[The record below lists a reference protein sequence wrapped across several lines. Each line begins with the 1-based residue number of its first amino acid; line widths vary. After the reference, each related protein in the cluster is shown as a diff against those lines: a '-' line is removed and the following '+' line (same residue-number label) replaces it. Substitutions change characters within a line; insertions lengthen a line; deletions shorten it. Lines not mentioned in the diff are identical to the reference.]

1 MKLTATLIA
10 SITLLLSQ
18 AAFADNGLIKVY
30 SQFDAATTA
39 DKLEAALTAK
49 GMTIF
54 ARVPHS
60 ESAKKV
66 GFPLNSSELIIFGNP
81 KVGSPLMVC
90 NIETGIDLPHKALI
104 YQDAQG
110 LVWLAYND
118 PDYLAQRHNVT
129 GCDKPLAKMKQA
141 LATFAKQA
149 TQGK

>member
-1 MKLTATLIA
+1 MKLTRLLTILTLF
-10 SITLLLSQ
+10 LSQ
-18 AAFADNGLIKVY
+18 MAFADNGLIKVY

-39 DKLEAALTAK
+39 ERLEAALTAK

-54 ARVPHS
+54 TRVPHS

-66 GFPLNSSELIIFGNP
+66 GFPLNSSELFIFGNP

-104 YQDAQG
+104 YQDNKG

-118 PDYLAQRHNVT
+118 PDYIAKRHNVS
-129 GCDKPLAKMKQA
+129 GCEKPIAKMKQA
-141 LATFAKQA
+141 LAAFAKHA
-149 TQGK
+149 TKAQ